1 MNRDILKE
9 CSRVVIKIGT
19 NSLMKTP
26 TKIDYQKIDR
36 LAFVCASL
44 QQQGREVIMVTSGAV
59 GVGAGTMNLDEYPE
73 AAAEKQALASVGQS
87 VLMNLYSRFFQHYN
101 QHVGQI
107 LMTRDIMNY
116 SNAYSNCRI
125 SIDSLLKSNIIPII
139 NENDAVSVDE
149 PGHCSKFGEN
159 DTLAAVVTELV
170 DADLLIILSD
180 VDGLYDANPHSD
192 PNAAL
197 ISFVGDIDEEIQ
209 AMAGGSGSVF
219 STGGMETK
227 IKAAQSMMDLG
238 KSMVITSAENPGI
251 MFDILDGN
259 EAGTLFRKA
268 EAEILLRGDEGIL

>member
-9 CSRVVIKIGT
+9 CNRVVIKIGT

-26 TKIDYQKIDR
+26 TKIDYQEIDR

-44 QQQGREVIMVTSGAV
+44 QQQGREVILVTSGAV

-116 SNAYSNCRI
+116 PNAYSNCKI

-149 PGHCSKFGEN
+149 SGHCSKFGEN

-170 DADLLIILSD
+170 DAGLLIILSD

-197 ISFVGDIDEEIQ
+197 ISFVGEIDEEIQ

-238 KSMVITSAENPGI
+238 KSMVITSAENPDI